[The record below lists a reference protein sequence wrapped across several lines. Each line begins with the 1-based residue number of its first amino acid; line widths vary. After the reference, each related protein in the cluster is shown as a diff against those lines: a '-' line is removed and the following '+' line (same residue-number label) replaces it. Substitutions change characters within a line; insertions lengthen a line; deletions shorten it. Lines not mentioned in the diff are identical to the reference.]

1 MDRKLTKSIL
11 QSEKECFFC
20 KTTLN
25 LDLHHIFFGVAN
37 RKISDQDGC
46 VVYLC
51 ASHHTGA
58 KGVHHNRDLDLKL
71 KRICERAWL
80 EYYDKTIDDFIRRYG
95 KNFI

>member
-1 MDRKLTKSIL
+1 MKSIL
-11 QSEKECFFC
+11 QDEKECFFC

-25 LDLHHIFFGVAN
+25 LDRHHIFFGVAN

-51 ASHHTGA
+51 ASHHTGTH
-58 KGVHHNRDLDLKL
+58 GVHHNRELDLKL

-80 EYYDKTIDDFIRRYG
+80 EYYDKTIDDFIKRYG
-95 KNFI
+95 KSFLI